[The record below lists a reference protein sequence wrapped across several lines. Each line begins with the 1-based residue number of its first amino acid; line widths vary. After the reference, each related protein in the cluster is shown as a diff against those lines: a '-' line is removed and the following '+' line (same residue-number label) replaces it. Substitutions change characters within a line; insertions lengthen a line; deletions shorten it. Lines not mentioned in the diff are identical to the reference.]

1 MPSLLTQHYL
11 LLTNFILPSHSI
23 EPQSRTCSSKPLM
36 RRRSRT
42 RKTGQGGVIN
52 MDEAR
57 REVAHALHLHRS
69 TPTSPLP
76 SSGVGNPSYYSYAKS
91 CCYSLVE
98 AMPPPEPIWSTTA
111 PSLPATPPPDL
122 ETVQILEWGENQAA
136 SYAWWLGFLRALD
149 GNNNIMSKT
158 KDPPFV
164 DNAVSLKDHSP
175 LLLGQY
181 EAGEW
186 GLTDQNAC
194 LDEWLMFPPTQDSL

>member
-1 MPSLLTQHYL
+1 M
-11 LLTNFILPSHSI
+11 

-76 SSGVGNPSYYSYAKS
+76 SSCV
-91 CCYSLVE
+91 
-98 AMPPPEPIWSTTA
+98 
-111 PSLPATPPPDL
+111 DL